1 MTKRDSCIGEVKWTV
16 TVPAELDE
24 SVRRYLA
31 SRGKGVDGLSELVQK
46 AVAGHLLSLSVRE
59 CKEEVR
65 KAGLTQQ
72 ELDKIIEDGIA
83 WAKKQP
89 G

>member
-1 MTKRDSCIGEVKWTV
+1 MKRDYCIEEVQWTV

-31 SRGKGVDGLSELVQK
+31 SRGDGEDGISELVRK
-46 AVAGHLLSLSVRE
+46 AVAGYLLSLSVRE

-65 KAGLTQQ
+65 KAGLSQK

-83 WAKKQP
+83 WTKKQP